1 MFNIIYRLYF
11 YPIPRP
17 SPPYIPSPLSLYLI
31 ARQGIGKNVVFQ
43 REMFSKGQN
52 GQFGHRH
59 NLDMEGDRSSS
70 RRGVLAI
77 NARSDTGDIVRV
89 KPFQMTTDTTFF
101 DADRFALRV

>member
-59 NLDMEGDRSSS
+59 NLDMEE
-70 RRGVLAI
+70 
-77 NARSDTGDIVRV
+77 TGQAAGGG
-89 KPFQMTTDTTFF
+89 F
-101 DADRFALRV
+101 LR

>member
-59 NLDMEGDRSSS
+59 NLDMEGVRLSH
-70 RRGVLAI
+70 RRGILTI
-77 NARSDTGDIVRV
+77 NAGSDTGNIVRLQ
-89 KPFQMTTDTTFF
+89 PFQITADTTFF